1 MITLNDDEIETYTTS
16 IRENELMCYKCDD
29 DDKKCDQVQKSIL
42 QAARKRFPFNEQS
55 RDILCGNEGMVL
67 KFSTTIVKVLA
78 SNEEE
83 HERRILIWLNAS
95 RKDIGPLILS
105 RKSMSWFVPFQD
117 WIMKAKSTFTGWSC
131 IQMRKIDK
139 LSEPVEI
146 NKLIALFDKT
156 ANAGMLHMDP
166 SVDNIRLNDKKEYTF
181 IDWEQGRIFETR
193 HRKKRCLFC
202 LFAKF
207 IMIRFSIHNLTFTP
221 YKTITETLERV
232 SEQNEIEIN
241 KNIDLFFEFIH
252 LTKAHSS
259 NFLQPVHFRKDN
271 FRAFFQLLGMKPVH
285 PSQKWCDNNVLDDEY
300 GCTQQL

>member
-1 MITLNDDEIETYTTS
+1 MITLNDDDIETYTTS
-16 IRENELMCYKCDD
+16 IRQNELMCYKCDD
-29 DDKKCDQVQKSIL
+29 GDKICDQVQKSIL
-42 QAARKRFPFNEQS
+42 QAAIKRFPFNQQS
-55 RDILCGNEGMVL
+55 NHIICGNEGMVL

-83 HERRILIWLNAS
+83 HKRRILLWLNAS

-105 RKSMSWFVPFQD
+105 RTMSWFVPFQY
-117 WIMKAKSTFTGWSC
+117 WIMEEKSTFTGWSC
-131 IQMRKIDK
+131 IQMKKIDK
-139 LSEPVEI
+139 LSKPVEV

-181 IDWEQGRIFETR
+181 IDWEQGRIFETVR
-193 HRKKRCLFC
+193 RKKRCLFC

-207 IMIRFSIHNLTFTP
+207 IMIRFSIYNLTFTP
-221 YKTITETLERV
+221 YKTITEELERA
-232 SEQNEIEIN
+232 SKQNEIEIN

-252 LTKAHSS
+252 LTKAYSS
-259 NFLQPVHFRKDN
+259 NFLRPVHFREDN
-271 FRAFFQLLGMKPVH
+271 FRAFFQLLGMQTIH
-285 PSQKWCDNNVLDDEY
+285 PSPKWCDNNDLDDEY